1 MGAQANSDEIIKQ
14 LAGEFRVMTRGGLA
28 VIASGL
34 SRNTF
39 DADIWVEP
47 MNSSELWAKGVAPFV
62 YDAGTAQPVAI
73 GSWEKIAREAL
84 ASVIERDGVI
94 RINGLE
100 RPLDIFRD
108 PNQLERSHFDEIW
121 QRAQPMDD
129 GTRLP
134 DPIDLLV
141 SKQETGRDKD
151 QTDIIF
157 LEGKI
162 QADYLSHLPKASRDE
177 AVQMLERFLTPRVA
191 EVALAHA
198 DQAVRD
204 LGLRFLREL
213 AQEGDPFAV
222 EILRKI
228 GKQGNG

>member
-1 MGAQANSDEIIKQ
+1 MGSQANSDQIIRL
-14 LAGEFRVMTRGGLA
+14 LAGEFRVMTLGGAA

-47 MNSSELWAKGVAPFV
+47 MDSAERWAKGVAPFI
-62 YDAGTAQPVAI
+62 YDAGSTEAVAI
-73 GSWEKIAREAL
+73 GSWERVPRDEL
-84 ASVIERDGVI
+84 AAVIERDGVI

-100 RPLDIFRD
+100 RPLDVFRD
-108 PNQLERSHFDEIW
+108 PNQLDISHFDEIW
-121 QRAQPMDD
+121 QRARPMDD

-141 SKQETGRDKD
+141 SKQETGREKD

-162 QADYLSHLPKASRDE
+162 QADYLARLPRASRGE

-191 EVALAHA
+191 EAALAHS
-198 DQAVRD
+198 DPAVRD
-204 LGLRFLREL
+204 LGRRFLHEL
-213 AQEGDPFAV
+213 AQEGDPFAA

-228 GKQGNG
+228 GA

>member
-1 MGAQANSDEIIKQ
+1 MGSKTSSDAIIHR
-14 LAGEFRVMTRGGLA
+14 LAGEFRVLTLGGVA
-28 VIASGL
+28 IIASGL
-34 SRNTF
+34 SRNTS
-39 DADIWVEP
+39 DADIWLEP
-47 MNSSELWAKGVAPFV
+47 LGDSHRWAESVIPFIFGQ
-62 YDAGTAQPVAI
+62 GTAEPVAI
-73 GSWEKIAREAL
+73 GSWEKIARKDL
-84 ASVIERDGVI
+84 AAVIERDGVI
-94 RINGLE
+94 RVGGLE

-108 PNQLERSHFDEIW
+108 PNQLSMDEFDEIW
-121 QRAQPMDD
+121 TRAQPLSD

-141 SKQETGRDKD
+141 SKQATGRDKD

-162 QADYLSHLPKASRDE
+162 QADYLARLPRASRDE
-177 AVQMLERFLTPRVA
+177 AVRMLERFLTPRVA
-191 EVALAHA
+191 EAALSHS

-213 AQEGDPFAV
+213 AQEGDPFAA

-228 GKQGNG
+228 GE

>member
-1 MGAQANSDEIIKQ
+1 MGAKGSSDEIIRL
-14 LAGEFRVMTRGGLA
+14 LAGDFRVMTLGGVA

-47 MNSSELWAKGVAPFV
+47 MDSAEHWAKAIVRFI
-62 YDAGTAQPVAI
+62 YDAGPAEVVAI
-73 GSWEKIAREAL
+73 GSWQNVAREQL
-84 ASVIERDGVI
+84 AAVIKRDGAI
-94 RINGLE
+94 RIKGLE

-108 PNQLERSHFDEIW
+108 PNQLDMSHFEEIW

-162 QADYLSHLPKASRDE
+162 QADYLARLPRASRDE

-191 EVALAHA
+191 EAALAHS
-198 DQAVRD
+198 DPAVRD
-204 LGLRFLREL
+204 LGRRFLHEL
-213 AQEGDPFAV
+213 AQEGDPFAA

-228 GKQGNG
+228 GA

>member
-1 MGAQANSDEIIKQ
+1 MGSKQTAAELTSQ
-14 LAGEFRVMTRGGLA
+14 LARGHRVLMLGGLA
-28 VIASGL
+28 VVGHGL
-34 SRNTF
+34 SRSTF
-39 DADIWVEP
+39 DSDVWLDPDLPLGDWCHAVCRITVGQ
-47 MNSSELWAKGVAPFV
+47 SHLQIVS
-62 YDAGTAQPVAI
+62 I
-73 GSWEKIAREAL
+73 GNWQNI
-84 ASVIERDGVI
+84 SVKDFPEVISRDGVV
-94 RINGLE
+94 RIVGANQ
-100 RPLDIFRD
+100 PLDIFRK
-108 PNQLERSHFDEIW
+108 PNQLDPAEFNEVWSRSQIL
-121 QRAQPMDD
+121 DD

-162 QADYLSHLPKASRDE
+162 QADYLARLPRASRDE
-177 AVQMLERFLTPRVA
+177 AVQMLGRFLTPRVA
-191 EVALAHA
+191 EAALAHS

-213 AQEGDPFAV
+213 SQEGDPFAA

-228 GKQGNG
+228 GQ

>member
-1 MGAQANSDEIIKQ
+1 MGTQTSSDQIIQQ
-14 LAGEFRVMTRGGLA
+14 LAAEFRVMTLGGVA

-47 MNSSELWAKGVAPFV
+47 MDSADRWAKGIASFV
-62 YDAGTAQPVAI
+62 YEAGTAEVVAI
-73 GSWEKIAREAL
+73 GSWDKIARDEL
-84 ASVIERDGVI
+84 AAVIARDGVI

-108 PNQLERSHFDEIW
+108 PNQLDMSHFGEVW

-141 SKQETGRDKD
+141 SKQETGREKD
-151 QTDIIF
+151 QADIIF

-162 QADYLSHLPKASRDE
+162 QADYLARLPRASREE
-177 AVQMLERFLTPRVA
+177 AVQMLGRFLTPRVA
-191 EVALAHA
+191 EAAAMHA
-198 DQAVRD
+198 DADVRE
-204 LGLRFLREL
+204 LGVRFLREL
-213 AQEGDPFAV
+213 AQEGDPFAA

-228 GKQGNG
+228 GE

>member
-1 MGAQANSDEIIKQ
+1 M
-14 LAGEFRVMTRGGLA
+14 
-28 VIASGL
+28 
-34 SRNTF
+34 
-39 DADIWVEP
+39 
-47 MNSSELWAKGVAPFV
+47 
-62 YDAGTAQPVAI
+62 
-73 GSWEKIAREAL
+73 
-84 ASVIERDGVI
+84 I

-108 PNQLERSHFDEIW
+108 PNQLDMSLFDEIW
-121 QRAQPMDD
+121 QRAQPMED

-141 SKQETGRDKD
+141 SKQETGREKD

-162 QADYLSHLPKASRDE
+162 QADYLSRLPKSSRDE

-191 EVALAHA
+191 EAALAHA

-213 AQEGDPFAV
+213 AQEGDPFAA

-228 GKQGNG
+228 GK

>member
-1 MGAQANSDEIIKQ
+1 MGTQTKSDQIIQ
-14 LAGEFRVMTRGGLA
+14 RLAAEFRVMTLGGVA

-47 MNSSELWAKGVAPFV
+47 MDSADRWAKGVARLV
-62 YDAGTAQPVAI
+62 YDAGTAEAVTI
-73 GSWEKIAREAL
+73 GSWDTISRDEL
-84 ASVIERDGVI
+84 AAVIERDGAI

-100 RPLDIFRD
+100 RPLDILRN
-108 PNQLERSHFDEIW
+108 PNQLEMSLFDEIW

-141 SKQETGRDKD
+141 SKQETGRERD

-162 QADYLSHLPKASRDE
+162 QADYLARLPKASRDE
-177 AVQMLERFLTPRVA
+177 AVRMLERFLTPRVA
-191 EVALAHA
+191 EAALAHS

-204 LGLRFLREL
+204 LGRRFLHEL
-213 AQEGDPFAV
+213 AEEGDPFAA
-222 EILRKI
+222 EILRKMV
-228 GKQGNG
+228 K

>member
-1 MGAQANSDEIIKQ
+1 MGAKGSSDEIIRL
-14 LAGEFRVMTRGGLA
+14 LAGDFRVMTLGGVA
-28 VIASGL
+28 VIAYGL

-47 MNSSELWAKGVAPFV
+47 MDSAEHWAKAIVRFV
-62 YDAGTAQPVAI
+62 YDAGPAEVVAI
-73 GSWEKIAREAL
+73 GSWQNVAREQL
-84 ASVIERDGVI
+84 AAVIKRDGAI

-108 PNQLERSHFDEIW
+108 PNQLDMSHFEEVW

-162 QADYLSHLPKASRDE
+162 QADYLARIPRASRDE
-177 AVQMLERFLTPRVA
+177 AVQMLQRFLTPRVA
-191 EVALAHA
+191 EAAMAHP
-198 DQAVRD
+198 DKGVQ
-204 LGLRFLREL
+204 EL
-213 AQEGDPFAV
+213 ARKFLHELAEEGDPYAV
-222 EILRKI
+222 EILRRV
-228 GKQGNG
+228 

>member
-1 MGAQANSDEIIKQ
+1 MGAQANSDEVIKR
-14 LAGEFRVMTRGGLA
+14 LAGEFRVMTLGGLA

-47 MNSSELWAKGVAPFV
+47 MSSSKQWAEGVAPRV
-62 YDAGTAQPVAI
+62 YNAGAAQAVAI
-73 GSWEKIAREAL
+73 GSWEKIAREEL
-84 ASVIERDGVI
+84 AAVIERDGVI

-108 PNQLERSHFDEIW
+108 PNQLDMSHFDEIW
-121 QRAQPMDD
+121 QRAQPMED

-141 SKQETGRDKD
+141 SKQETGREKD

-162 QADYLSHLPKASRDE
+162 QADYLSRLPKSSRDE

-191 EVALAHA
+191 EAALAHA

-213 AQEGDPFAV
+213 AQEGDPFAA

-228 GKQGNG
+228 GE

>member
-1 MGAQANSDEIIKQ
+1 MGAQTNSDQIIQ
-14 LAGEFRVMTRGGLA
+14 RLAAEFRVMTLGGVA

-47 MNSSELWAKGVAPFV
+47 MDSADRWAKGVARFV
-62 YDAGTAQPVAI
+62 YEAGTAEAVAI
-73 GSWEKIAREAL
+73 GSWDKIARDEL
-84 ASVIERDGVI
+84 AAVIERDGVI

-108 PNQLERSHFDEIW
+108 PNQLEISRFDEIW
-121 QRAQPMDD
+121 QRAQAMDD

-141 SKQETGRDKD
+141 SKQETGREKD

-162 QADYLSHLPKASRDE
+162 QADYLVRLPRASRDE
-177 AVQMLERFLTPRVA
+177 AVQMMGRFLTPRVA
-191 EVALAHA
+191 EAALAHS

-204 LGLRFLREL
+204 MGRRFLHEL
-213 AQEGDPFAV
+213 AQEGDPFAA
-222 EILRKI
+222 EILRKL
-228 GKQGNG
+228 GEVNG

>member
-1 MGAQANSDEIIKQ
+1 MGAQTNSDQIIQQ
-14 LAGEFRVMTRGGLA
+14 LAAEFRVMTLGGVA

-47 MNSSELWAKGVAPFV
+47 MSSADRWAKGVARFV
-62 YDAGTAQPVAI
+62 YDAGTAEAVAI
-73 GSWEKIAREAL
+73 GSWDKIVRDELTA
-84 ASVIERDGVI
+84 VIERDGVI

-108 PNQLERSHFDEIW
+108 PNQLEMSHFDEIW

-141 SKQETGRDKD
+141 SKQETGREKD
-151 QTDIIF
+151 LTDIIF

-162 QADYLSHLPKASRDE
+162 QADYLTRLPLASRDE
-177 AVQMLERFLTPRVA
+177 AAQMLERFLTPRVA
-191 EVALAHA
+191 EAAAMHA
-198 DQAVRD
+198 DEGVRD
-204 LGLRFLREL
+204 LGVRFLREL
-213 AQEGDPFAV
+213 AQEGDPFAA

-228 GKQGNG
+228 GE

>member
-1 MGAQANSDEIIKQ
+1 MGAQTNSDEIIRQ
-14 LAGEFRVMTRGGLA
+14 LAGEFRVMTLGGVA

-47 MNSSELWAKGVAPFV
+47 MDTPDRWAKAVAPFI
-62 YDAGTAQPVAI
+62 YAAGSSEAVAL
-73 GSWEKIAREAL
+73 GSWEKIPRDEMAT
-84 ASVIERDGVI
+84 VIERDGVI

-108 PNQLERSHFDEIW
+108 PNQLDMSHFDEIW

-162 QADYLSHLPKASRDE
+162 QADYLTRLPQASRDE

-191 EVALAHA
+191 EAALAHS

-204 LGLRFLREL
+204 LGRRFLHEL
-213 AQEGDPFAV
+213 AQEGDPFAA
-222 EILRKI
+222 EILRRI
-228 GKQGNG
+228 GE

>member
-14 LAGEFRVMTRGGLA
+14 LAGEFRVMTLGGLA

-47 MNSSELWAKGVAPFV
+47 MGSSEQWAEGVAPRV
-62 YDAGTAQPVAI
+62 YNAGAAQAVAI
-73 GSWEKIAREAL
+73 GSWEKIAREEL
-84 ASVIERDGVI
+84 AAVIERDGVI

-108 PNQLERSHFDEIW
+108 PNQLDVSHFDEIW
-121 QRAQPMDD
+121 QRAQPMED

-141 SKQETGRDKD
+141 SKQETGREKD

-162 QADYLSHLPKASRDE
+162 QADYLSRLPKSSRDE

-191 EVALAHA
+191 EAALAHA

-213 AQEGDPFAV
+213 AQEGDPFAA

-228 GKQGNG
+228 GE

>member
-1 MGAQANSDEIIKQ
+1 MGAQTDSDQIIKR
-14 LAGEFRVMTRGGLA
+14 LAAEFRVMTLDGLA

-39 DADIWVEP
+39 DADIWIEP
-47 MNSSELWAKGVAPFV
+47 MDSADRWAEGVARTI
-62 YDAGTAQPVAI
+62 YDTGTAEAVAI
-73 GSWEKIAREAL
+73 GSWDRIARSEL
-84 ASVIERDGVI
+84 AAVIERDGVI

-108 PNQLERSHFDEIW
+108 PNQLEMSHFDEIW

-162 QADYLSHLPKASRDE
+162 QADYLARLPTASRDE
-177 AVQMLERFLTPRVA
+177 AVRMLERFLTPRVA
-191 EVALAHA
+191 EAALAHS
-198 DQAVRD
+198 DQTVRD
-204 LGLRFLREL
+204 LGRRFLHEL
-213 AQEGDPFAV
+213 AQEGDPFAA

-228 GKQGNG
+228 GE

>member
-1 MGAQANSDEIIKQ
+1 MGAKGSSDEIIRL
-14 LAGEFRVMTRGGLA
+14 LAGDFRVMTLGGVA
-28 VIASGL
+28 VIAYGL

-47 MNSSELWAKGVAPFV
+47 MDSAEHWAKAIVRFI
-62 YDAGTAQPVAI
+62 YDAGPAEVVAI
-73 GSWEKIAREAL
+73 GSWQNVAREQL
-84 ASVIERDGVI
+84 AAVIKRDGAI

-108 PNQLERSHFDEIW
+108 PNQLGMSHFEEVW

-162 QADYLSHLPKASRDE
+162 QADYLARLPRASRDE
-177 AVQMLERFLTPRVA
+177 AVLMLGRFLTPRVA
-191 EVALAHA
+191 EAALAHS
-198 DQAVRD
+198 DPAVRD
-204 LGLRFLREL
+204 LGMRFLVEL
-213 AQEGDPFAV
+213 AQEGDPFAA

-228 GKQGNG
+228 GK